1 MSRLDEFRTNPA
13 YRLLAVVVGAAIGLA
28 LAWTHWVGLLVG
40 GVLVSLPALTPKRGV
55 LAGFGFGVLSLLVF
69 SGLLALHGSL
79 SPALGMGRI
88 TALTVV
94 IPLVFGTVG
103 GLARMVA

>member
-1 MSRLDEFRTNPA
+1 MSRIDGLRANST
-13 YRLLAVVVGAAIGLA
+13 YRLSFLAVGTVVGLG
-28 LAWTHWVGLLVG
+28 LAWTHWLGLLVG
-40 GVLVSLPALTPKRGV
+40 GALVGLPTLTPKRGI

-79 SPALGMGRI
+79 SHALGMGQI
-88 TALTVV
+88 TALAVA

-103 GLARMVA
+103 GLARTLV